1 MTERDVLTLVPGSL
15 LNRCFNGSIEPKKIN
30 DEVFIDRDGRA
41 FLNMV
46 NYLRNRMTV
55 LPDFEDRNEEINFE
69 EELSHWGIP
78 YRNAGRARG
87 PSGGM

>member
-1 MTERDVLTLVPGSL
+1 
-15 LNRCFNGSIEPKKIN
+15 
-30 DEVFIDRDGRA
+30 
-41 FLNMV
+41 
-46 NYLRNRMTV
+46 MTV

-87 PSGGM
+87 GQGGPSGGN